1 MIPAL
6 KDRLLAMFTER
17 LRYPQLFG
25 LLATLFVVDL
35 VIPDLVP
42 FVDELMLGLL
52 TALVGSLRERR
63 KPGPGPAPVTPVG
76 KPAEKNVTP
85 PASRGA

>member
-1 MIPAL
+1 
-6 KDRLLAMFTER
+6 MFLEIINRVFGSLTGR
-17 LRYPQLFG
+17 LRFPQLFG

-42 FVDELMLGLL
+42 FVDEIMLFLL
-52 TALVGSLRERR
+52 TAMVGMIRTR
-63 KPGPGPAPVTPVG
+63 KPAASTAPLATA

-85 PASRGA
+85 VAQP